1 MTARAKHA
9 VILLGLSLALL
20 VTFSRSSAAQVL
32 ITTVEGYDL
41 QSLTVS
47 APITQVLPLA
57 PPYWAVAAG
66 PYLLIADDTNPAQF
80 LIVAELMLPNSI
92 LDMTVVG
99 TRLFLA
105 TGATGLVVVD
115 VSNPLAPL
123 FLGVWSRAKVLSVA
137 VNSSGE
143 YAYVCN
149 GDTTIFVLNVKEP
162 SHPKEIR
169 VKSYQ
174 KANFYNLIVAANA
187 LITAAGPKGVIVY
200 SIEKPNEPIRM
211 KRVKELR
218 ATRHIALN
226 GKLLAATDDDL
237 GTVFI
242 SFPTWDGPIL
252 RGSVPAVTQALD
264 CAFLS
269 CDPTKVIVAEGTDGY
284 RIVDATDPD
293 NPTTLARSAT
303 PSPVVSVSAICPHP
317 YLSCRETG
325 LFSLDMSNPAQPQ
338 TQLVLAGQAVRGP
351 LVVFVDN
358 TIIVSSNSSMETWD
372 FTDPA
377 QPQKLSTTPLPTN
390 PTDFTLAGNLLAVSD
405 QEAGLL
411 LYDVSAP
418 AAPQLLS
425 TIPIPFPGNIPAQTA
440 LSGNLMAV
448 AAGSMGAVLYDV
460 SVPSAPSQKGSWVGK
475 KNSFVTGVAFSTT
488 GTLWVMD
495 KQQGLTA
502 LTVANPAALTELGHV
517 SLEFNI
523 SRLYT
528 YQNYIYCATGY
539 LGVAIVDG
547 ADPSKPNL
555 KTAIQGP
562 KDTSTIFLSG
572 SAMLVSDG
580 SAGLRLYDLTNPLI
594 PCQTAY
600 FEAPGYTYA
609 AGLLTNGST
618 VASCREGGV
627 WGLTSASCQSTDLAL
642 PCDAQTLSPFHAP
655 LFSWQAVPGVK
666 YKVQVSIDPDFPSAT
681 EKTLVGTAGGT
692 TALNVPCWVPHE
704 TYWHWIR
711 KKARK
716 WGTLYWRVEFI
727 VEKNKSYSESRTFFV
742 K

>member
-1 MTARAKHA
+1 MIARAKHA
-9 VILLGLSLALL
+9 VILLGLGLALL
-20 VTFSRSSAAQVL
+20 VSFSGPSTAQVPM
-32 ITTVEGYDL
+32 TTVEGYDL

-80 LIVAELMLPNSI
+80 QIVAQVSLPNSI

-105 TGATGLVVVD
+105 TGDTGLVILD
-115 VSNPLAPL
+115 VNNPLAPL
-123 FLGVWSRAKVLSVA
+123 FLGAWSRVKVISVA
-137 VNSSGE
+137 VSSAGE
-143 YAYVCN
+143 YAYVCK
-149 GDTTIFVLNVKEP
+149 GDTNIFVLNVKEP
-162 SHPKEIR
+162 SHPKQIKM
-169 VKSYQ
+169 KSYK

-200 SIEKPNEPIRM
+200 SIEQPNEPAKM

-237 GTVFI
+237 GTVFV
-242 SFPTWDGPIL
+242 SFPTWAAPAM
-252 RGSVPAVTQALD
+252 RGSVPAVSQALD

-269 CDPTKVIVAEGTDGY
+269 CDPTKVIVAEGMDGY

-293 NPTTLARSAT
+293 IPTTLARSAT
-303 PSPVVSVSAICPHP
+303 PSPVVSVSAICPHL

-325 LFSLDMSNPAQPQ
+325 LYSLDVSNPAQPQ
-338 TQLVLAGQAVRGP
+338 TQLVLPGQAVRGP
-351 LVVFVDN
+351 LVVLDN
-358 TIIVSSNSSMETWD
+358 SVIVSSNSSMETWD

-377 QPQKLSTTPLPTN
+377 QPQKLSATAIPTK
-390 PTDFTLAGNLLAVSD
+390 PTDFTLAGDLLAVSD
-405 QEAGLL
+405 QEDGLL

-418 AAPQLLS
+418 AAPQLLY

-440 LSGNLMAV
+440 LSGNMMAV
-448 AAGSMGAVLYDV
+448 AAGSMGALLYDV
-460 SVPSAPSQKGSWVGK
+460 STPSVPIQQGFWLGK
-475 KNSFVTGVAFSTT
+475 KKSFVTGVAFGTT

-495 KQQGLTA
+495 MQQGLTA
-502 LTVANPAALTELGHV
+502 LNVANPAAPVELGHV
-517 SLEFNI
+517 SLELNI
-523 SRLYT
+523 GRLYT
-528 YQNYIYCATGY
+528 YQNYVYCAASY

-547 ADPSKPNL
+547 SDPSKPNL

-572 SAMLVSDG
+572 SEMLVSDG

-600 FEAPGYTYA
+600 FEAPGYTYS
-609 AGLLTNGST
+609 AGLLTDGST

-627 WGLTSASCQSTDLAL
+627 WGLTSASCQSADLAL
-642 PCDAQTLSPFHAP
+642 PCDEQTLLPFHAS
-655 LFSWQAVPGVK
+655 LFSWQAVSGVE
-666 YKVQVSIDPDFPSAT
+666 YKVQVSIDPGFPSNT
-681 EKTLVGTAGGT
+681 EKTLVGTAGSNK
-692 TALNVPCWVPHE
+692 ALKVPSWVPNTNE
-704 TYWHWIR
+704 WRWIR
-711 KKARK
+711 KKAHK

-727 VEKNKSYSESRTFFV
+727 VGKNKSYSESRTFFI